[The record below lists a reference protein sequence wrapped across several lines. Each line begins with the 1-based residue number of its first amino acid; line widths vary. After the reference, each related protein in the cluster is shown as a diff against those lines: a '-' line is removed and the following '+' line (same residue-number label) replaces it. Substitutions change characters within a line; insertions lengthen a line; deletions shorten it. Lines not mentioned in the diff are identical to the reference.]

1 MKNKIYVFFVLLSGV
16 LWASSCLFVNRFTE
30 WGFSSLECTSV
41 RMVFGAILFNVFM
54 LIKNPKGYKISL
66 ASFGLCVLSGFCSVL
81 AMSLFYFKCMTE
93 TSAAVSAI
101 LLYTAPI
108 FVMIMSVIFFKEKIT
123 WRKIVAFCLAI
134 VGCALVSGIATGA
147 KISTMGIVYGLLSG
161 FCYSIYGI
169 ITAFYLKLN
178 GGKGTLTFS
187 SLSFLFAAIG
197 SLVVTSPVEIV
208 RRTVEIGNI
217 PFMIVFFVLFGMCT
231 AFLPFAL
238 YTKGLEG
245 VRPDVASI
253 LAFVEPLAAA
263 VLGIVILGQPFDAI
277 QAVGIILV
285 TSAIIVLNIP
295 SRVKK

>member
-1 MKNKIYVFFVLLSGV
+1 
-16 LWASSCLFVNRFTE
+16 
-30 WGFSSLECTSV
+30 
-41 RMVFGAILFNVFM
+41 
-54 LIKNPKGYKISL
+54 
-66 ASFGLCVLSGFCSVL
+66 
-81 AMSLFYFKCMTE
+81 MSLFYFKCMTE

-108 FVMIMSVIFFKEKIT
+108 FVMIMSVIFFKERIT

-134 VGCALVSGIATGA
+134 VGCALVSGIATGVKMSA
-147 KISTMGIVYGLLSG
+147 MGLIYGILSG

-169 ITAFYLKLN
+169 IAAFYLKLN

-208 RRTVEIGNI
+208 KRTVEIGNV
-217 PFMIVFFVLFGMCT
+217 PFMIVFFILFGMCT

-253 LAFVEPLAAA
+253 LAFIEPLAAA
-263 VLGIVILGQPFDAI
+263 VLGIVVLGQPFDTFQAI
-277 QAVGIILV
+277 GIILV

-295 SRVKK
+295 KKTRS